1 MAKSFVILAC
11 FLTLAGTLLLGCAG
25 LNVISRID
33 EPRQMARPV
42 VSAEE
47 RTPDWAVAE
56 VIWLERGRAL
66 YLGACRTCH
75 GTVGNGQ
82 GPTAR
87 FLDPLPRDFT
97 RGVFKFRSTQSGALP
112 TDADLERTIR
122 VGAPGTDM
130 PEFGPVFSHADRMAL
145 VAYVKTFSSQFTDPA
160 FALRLEDIVDIPEK
174 RPEEAP
180 ATYESIMLGVKM
192 YEKMDCAKCHGPEGR
207 GDGPSSGELEDDWG
221 RPIKAYDF
229 TRGFSKSG
237 GRDVDL
243 YRSFT
248 TGLAGTPMPAYGH
261 LLTDEERWV
270 LVDYMKTLTPPR
282 TFFFRLFKE
291 KPE

>member
-1 MAKSFVILAC
+1 
-11 FLTLAGTLLLGCAG
+11 
-25 LNVISRID
+25 
-33 EPRQMARPV
+33 MARPV
-42 VSAEE
+42 VFAGEK
-47 RTPDWAVAE
+47 TPAWVVAE
-56 VIWLERGRAL
+56 VIRLQRGRAL
-66 YLGACRTCH
+66 YRGACRTCH
-75 GTVGNGQ
+75 GAAGNGQ

-112 TDADLERTIR
+112 TDADLERSIR

-130 PEFGPVFSHADRMAL
+130 PDFGPVFSHADRMAL
-145 VAYVKTFSSQFTDPA
+145 VAYVKTFSSRFTDPA
-160 FALRLEDIVDIPEK
+160 FALNPEYIVDIPVK
-174 RPEEAP
+174 RPEGAP
-180 ATYESIMLGVKM
+180 ATYESIVLGEKM

-207 GDGPSSGELEDDWG
+207 GDGPSSSELEDDLG

-229 TRGFSKSG
+229 TRGFSNSG

-261 LLTDEERWV
+261 LLTDAERWA
-270 LVDYMKTLTPPR
+270 LVDHMNDLSPPR
-282 TFFFRLFKE
+282 TFFFRWFKE